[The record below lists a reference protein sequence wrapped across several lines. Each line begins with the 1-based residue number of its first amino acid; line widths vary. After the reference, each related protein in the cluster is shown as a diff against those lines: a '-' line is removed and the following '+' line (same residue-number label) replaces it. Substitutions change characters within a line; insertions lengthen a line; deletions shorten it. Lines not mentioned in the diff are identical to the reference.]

1 MTGLKFAVGLCAALV
16 LSAGAA
22 SSFAQVQGVTRDEIV
37 VGIPIDLSGPLAEV
51 GRAGANAAR
60 MAQDE
65 INEKGGIH
73 GRKLKLLFEDQQY
86 DAKKG
91 VLATQKLLEQDKV
104 FAILMSTGTAPAA
117 AAFPMVLKAGVPHV
131 CPWTAA
137 AMFGEPFERLSFAC
151 FPSNGAMIAAGAKY
165 MVEKEGKK
173 RFCYIYQDDDMGVEV
188 KDGVEKVIAKSGLK
202 IIEDAGYKRGSTDFS
217 AQVARVQRGNCDV
230 LVLGAV
236 PPAAAAIMQE
246 LERRSWKV
254 TVLGAGP
261 AFEDN
266 TIKLGKEATEGM
278 WAVGVIAN
286 PDAERSPPAVQEWMK
301 KFQAKYNAP
310 ASLYTAYAYSFV
322 NIMIEGLQKAGPNL
336 TVDSFVKGME
346 QIKDYR
352 TLFGSVIGFSDK
364 NRMGAAG
371 AKLFRV
377 QNGRWTEVGDLAPAS

>member
-1 MTGLKFAVGLCAALV
+1 MQMKAFALAAF
-16 LSAGAA
+16 AGAA
-22 SSFAQVQGVTRDEIV
+22 LLAGTAFAQVQGVTKDEIT

-60 MAQDE
+60 MAAEEVND
-65 INEKGGIH
+65 KGGIH

-104 FAILMSTGTAPAA
+104 FAILMATGTAPAA

-151 FPSNGAMIAAGAKY
+151 FPSNGAMIAAGTKY

-173 RFCYIYQDDDMGVEV
+173 RFCYIYQDDDMGAEV
-188 KDGVEKVIAKSGLK
+188 KDNVEKVLAKSNLK
-202 IIEDAGYKRGSTDFS
+202 IIEDAGYKRGATDFS

-236 PPAAAAIMQE
+236 PPAAAAILQE
-246 LERRSWKV
+246 MERRSWKV

-266 TIKLGKEATEGM
+266 TIKLGKEAVEGM
-278 WAVGVIAN
+278 WAVGVIPN
-286 PDAERSPPAVQEWMK
+286 PDPERSPPAVQDWMK
-301 KFQAKYNAP
+301 RFQAKYNTP
-310 ASLYTAYAYSFV
+310 ASLYAAYAYSFV
-322 NIMIEGLQKAGPNL
+322 NIMIEGLQKTGPNL

-346 QIKDYR
+346 QVQGYR
-352 TLFGSVIGFSDK
+352 TLFGSVISFSDK

-377 QNGRWTEVGDLAPAS
+377 QGGRWIEIGDLAPAS